1 MNPKIAILI
10 GFFSIS
16 ILLIVI
22 LVPLSFSYI
31 DYYDV
36 RIQTELKFL
45 VLYIYSVLVL
55 ISMHLNEERQ
65 LEMLIQK

>member
-16 ILLIVI
+16 VLLIVI
-22 LVPLSFSYI
+22 LIPLSFSYI

-36 RIQTELKFL
+36 RIQTEFKLTF
-45 VLYIYSVLVL
+45 
-55 ISMHLNEERQ
+55 
-65 LEMLIQK
+65 